1 MNKKIF
7 FDARYIRE
15 VPDGIGRF
23 STNLF
28 AALSQRLPVTAIIS
42 NEKQLESL
50 PPGTKWVK
58 LHKPTSVFEPFS
70 SFFLNRHKPDVV
82 FSPMQTL
89 GSWGRRFKLILT
101 VHDLIYYH
109 HPVPPMHL
117 NPVIRFGWRLFHL
130 SYAPER
136 FLLSGA
142 SAVATVSETTKREL
156 ISKRLTSRPIGVIH
170 NAPERSAKPARS
182 RSSVENTL
190 VYMGTFMPYKD
201 VETLIRGTAELEEY
215 TLELMSTI
223 SPARRI
229 ELEALAAEVGA
240 RVLFFDGVTDG
251 EYREHLTRATAL
263 VSASRDEGF
272 GIPLVEAMS
281 IGVPLVVTDIEIFH
295 EVAGD
300 AGVYFEPGNA
310 KAFAQAVRSIE
321 KKPTPTKKLIA
332 QAETFDWQSSA
343 KALEELI
350 ASL

>member
-1 MNKKIF
+1 MAKKVF
-7 FDARYIRE
+7 FDARYIRD

-28 AALSQRLPVTAIIS
+28 AALAQRMPITAIIS
-42 NEKQLESL
+42 DEKQLAAL
-50 PPGTKWVK
+50 PQGTSWVK

-70 SFFLNRHKPDVV
+70 AFFLNRHKPDVV

-117 NPVIRFGWRLFHL
+117 NAVIRFGWRLFHL

-142 SAVATVSETTKREL
+142 SAVATVSQTTKSEL

-170 NAPERSAKPARS
+170 NAPERSAKPTV
-182 RSSVENTL
+182 RSSEPAKNL

-201 VETLIRGTAELEEY
+201 VETLIRGVALLGEY
-215 TLELMSTI
+215 TLELLSTI
-223 SPARRI
+223 SPSRRA
-229 ELEALAAEVGA
+229 ELSNLANELGA
-240 RVLFFDGVTDG
+240 KIAFFDGVTD
-251 EYREHLTRATAL
+251 EQYRDHLSKATAL

-281 IGVPLVVTDIEIFH
+281 LGVPLVITDIEIFH

-300 AGVYFEPGNA
+300 AGVYFEAGNER
-310 KAFAQAVRSIE
+310 AFAEAVRKLE
-321 KKPTPTKKLIA
+321 TKPTSPKKLIA
-332 QAETFDWQSSA
+332 QSKTFDWQLSA
-343 KALEELI
+343 KALQELI
-350 ASL
+350 DSL